1 MGGWQEFTVADI
13 ASNEKYSITMGPFG
27 SNITKDNFVDIGV
40 PVIRGVNLTHGRFN
54 PNDFVYLTNE
64 KADDLRSSNAHPN
77 DLVFTHRG
85 TLGQVGIIPSTPY
98 KRYVVSQS
106 QMKLTCDPA
115 KAVPMYMYYYF
126 SSVGKTELLKHV
138 SGSGVPAIS
147 SPLTTLKN
155 LRIRIPPLKTQKK
168 IASILS
174 AYDDLIEN
182 NLKRIKILE
191 EMAQRLYREWF
202 VHFRFPGHENVK
214 MVDSPLGPIPEGW
227 EVVPFTKIADVL
239 SGGTPKTKI
248 EEYWGGEIPFF
259 APKDAPDSFYV
270 TKTEKTITQLGLQKC
285 NSRLYPK
292 DTVFITARGTVGK
305 VVMPSIDMA
314 MNQSCYAL
322 QGKKG
327 INQHFL
333 FLLTKQQSEYLKKN
347 TGGATFDTI
356 IVETFERML
365 VAKPDYDLIKKFSA
379 LVESQLDV
387 ILNLINKNYLL
398 RQTRDLLL
406 PKLISGEVDVS
417 SVDILT

>member
-1 MGGWQEFTVADI
+1 LGGWQEFTVADI